1 MTTLS
6 TFAVLVSALLLVPC
20 EAGAQSHT
28 VAMTVDDLP
37 FVSGNPQ
44 PLSSSDA
51 KSAVHVNERMLG
63 AFAGQHIPAT
73 GFVIEQ
79 HVQELGIRPSTIILR
94 RWIKPGFDLGN
105 HMYSHPDVN
114 SLSAE
119 QVEQEITKG
128 EATIRPLLESVF
140 RKPEF
145 LRFPYNHTG
154 DNEEKHDTI
163 AAFMSAHGYRLA
175 PCTIDNTDYKFNE
188 TYVIALARHD
198 GQAAAKVRADYIAY
212 TGAEIDWYAAL
223 DKQVLGYDPPHVMLL
238 HDSPLNGDTI
248 EQVISLF
255 RQRGYSF
262 VSLAE
267 ALQDHAYSVP
277 ETFITKYGPMWGY
290 RWAQVLHVKVNGR
303 DEPDPPA
310 WLDQYAKS
318 HHVN

>member
-1 MTTLS
+1 MTKLI
-6 TFAVLVSALLLVPC
+6 TFALVGAVVLLVTC
-20 EAGAQSHT
+20 GGKAQSHT

-44 PLSSSDA
+44 PLNPGDA
-51 KSAVHVNERMLG
+51 KRAVQVNERILR
-63 AFAGQHIPAT
+63 AFASHRIPAT

-79 HVQELGIRPSTIILR
+79 HDQELGVQASTKILKGWIR
-94 RWIKPGFDLGN
+94 PGFDLGN

-119 QVEQEITKG
+119 QVENEIMKG
-128 EATIRPLLESVF
+128 EATIGPLLETVS

-154 DNEEKHDTI
+154 DSKEKHDTI
-163 AAFMSAHGYRLA
+163 AAFLSGHGYRLA

-188 TYVIALARHD
+188 TYALALARHD
-198 GQAAAKVRADYIAY
+198 GQAAARIRTDYIAY
-212 TGAEIDWYAAL
+212 TGAEIDWY
-223 DKQVLGYDPPHVMLL
+223 KVFGYEPPHVMLL

-255 RQRGYSF
+255 TQRGYRF
-262 VSLAE
+262 VTLTE

-290 RWAQVLHVKVNGR
+290 RWAQVLHVKVSGR

-310 WLDQYAKS
+310 WLDQYAKNPR
-318 HHVN
+318 VNQ